1 MIYGKYKNARDAAWR
16 CLIDFNITSLPVKI
30 LEIAKSLEIKV
41 VKDSE
46 SHKLSPKESGKS
58 YLVNDQWHIIY
69 NDAEPKQRCKF
80 TIAHELGHILLG
92 HDLKNG
98 NHTRTFEL
106 SKPEEETE
114 ADIFAS
120 RLLAP
125 ACVIWALNLHSAE
138 EIAQLCDISHQAAE
152 IRSER
157 MEVLYKRNRFLLSPL
172 ERQVYRNFQEF
183 ISKQKMPRQ

>member
-30 LEIAKSLEIKV
+30 LGITKILDIKI

-46 SHKLSPKESGKS
+46 IRKLSPKESGKS

-98 NHTRTFEL
+98 DYTRSFEL

-125 ACVIWALNLHSAE
+125 ACVIWALDLHTPE
-138 EIAQLCDISHQAAE
+138 EIAQLCDISNQAAE
-152 IRSER
+152 IRAER
-157 MEVLYKRNRFLLSPL
+157 MKILYQRNRFLLSPL
-172 ERQVYRNFQEF
+172 ERQVYRNFEEF
-183 ISKQKMPRQ
+183 INEQKKPRQ